1 MTRKDYNGE
10 KKKFSVQHSA
20 VYKPN
25 QQINGKEGKVKIEEI
40 EGKALNRPSRRTS
53 AGEPSADI

>member
-1 MTRKDYNGE
+1 MTRKDYSG
-10 KKKFSVQHSA
+10 KAKPSSVKHSA

-25 QQINGKEGKVKIEEI
+25 QQINGKEGKVERETI
-40 EGKALNRPSRRTS
+40 EGKALTSRRTS